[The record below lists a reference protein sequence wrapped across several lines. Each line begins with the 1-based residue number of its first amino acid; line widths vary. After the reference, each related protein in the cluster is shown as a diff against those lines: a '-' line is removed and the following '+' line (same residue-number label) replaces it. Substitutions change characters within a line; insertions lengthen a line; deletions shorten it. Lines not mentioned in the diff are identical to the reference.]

1 MLYAFPWREYMV
13 EETKNEELRHLVRI
27 MNTDLQGAKPVEYAL
42 TGLPGIGRRTAILI
56 ARGAGVDPTATLGY
70 LPEDEVAKIDDA
82 IGRFEEIVPSWM
94 LNRQK
99 DLASGQD
106 RHLLGTDI
114 LLTFREDINTLKKI
128 RAYRGLRHERGLKVR
143 GQRTKST
150 GRRGSTVGVSR
161 KK

>member
-1 MLYAFPWREYMV
+1 MV
-13 EETKNEELRHLVRI
+13 EEKNNEELRHLVRI

-42 TGLPGIGRRTAILI
+42 TCIPGIGRRTAILI
-56 ARGAGVDPTATLGY
+56 AKGAGVDPTATLGY
-70 LPEDEVAKIDDA
+70 LPDEEVAKLDNA
-82 IGRFEEIVPSWM
+82 IGKIEEIVPSWM
-94 LNRQK
+94 LNRRR
-99 DLASGQD
+99 DLATGLD
-106 RHLLGTDI
+106 KHLLGTDI
-114 LLTFREDINTLKKI
+114 VLTFREDINNLKKI

>member
-1 MLYAFPWREYMV
+1 MA
-13 EETKNEELRHLVRI
+13 EEHNEELRHLVRI
-27 MNTDLQGAKPVEYAL
+27 MNTDLQGAKPVQYAL
-42 TGLPGIGRRTAILI
+42 TGLPGVGRRTARIV
-56 ARGAGVDPTATLGY
+56 AKSAEVNPNAVLGY
-70 LPEDEVAKIDDA
+70 LPDEDVSKLDAA
-82 IGRFEEIVPSWM
+82 IGNFENIMPIWM

-99 DLASGQD
+99 DPVTGNNI
-106 RHLLGTDI
+106 HLLGTDI
-114 LLTFREDINTLKKI
+114 ILTFREDINNLKKV

>member
-1 MLYAFPWREYMV
+1 MV
-13 EETKNEELRHLVRI
+13 EGKNNEELRHLVRI
-27 MNTDLQGAKPVEYAL
+27 MNTDLQGAKPVQYAL

-56 ARGAGVDPTATLGY
+56 ARGAGVNPAAILGY
-70 LPEDEVAKIDDA
+70 LPDEEVAKIDST
-82 IGRFEEIVPSWM
+82 IGRFEDVVPSWM

-106 RHLLGTDI
+106 KHLLGTDI
-114 LLTFREDINTLKKI
+114 ILTFREDINTLKKI
-128 RAYRGLRHERGLKVR
+128 RAYRGIRHERGLKVR
-143 GQRTKST
+143 GQRTKAT